1 MKYTFDK
8 MPKKK
13 KKIKTKK
20 EKNGLSKITDF
31 TTKSLSNAFV
41 KFKKNQELKK
51 ITYRAT
57 ELNI

>member
-1 MKYTFDK
+1 

-51 ITYRAT
+51 NQRNKIKKTSRK
-57 ELNI
+57 

>member
-1 MKYTFDK
+1 

-51 ITYRAT
+51 IK
-57 ELNI
+57 EIKLKSIGQKQNL